1 MLLPGGETKSPDPQA
16 LFQSSAKA
24 QCTERMEKPQHRAG
38 NQQLVLLGDQH
49 LPAGACGPC
58 RHWHWT
64 TLRQNT
70 AEKWQFPMQRA
81 RNQAGKGQVAPRDP
95 RHALTFSLVPF
106 APVESAR
113 SLPARSTRLILLT
126 CGHRQQLWQARLMPS
141 VWANCP
147 PLRSCAVSKVGGNTF
162 SNHEPALEAEV
173 GLARS
178 RAHIPTSR
186 DSGHTGPE
194 MSLHGGLGAHRV
206 AGT

>member
-1 MLLPGGETKSPDPQA
+1 M
-16 LFQSSAKA
+16 
-24 QCTERMEKPQHRAG
+24 
-38 NQQLVLLGDQH
+38 
-49 LPAGACGPC
+49 
-58 RHWHWT
+58 
-64 TLRQNT
+64 
-70 AEKWQFPMQRA
+70 
-81 RNQAGKGQVAPRDP
+81 
-95 RHALTFSLVPF
+95 PF

-147 PLRSCAVSKVGGNTF
+147 PLQSCAVSKVGGNTF

>member
-1 MLLPGGETKSPDPQA
+1 
-16 LFQSSAKA
+16 
-24 QCTERMEKPQHRAG
+24 MEKPQHRAG

-162 SNHEPALEAEV
+162 SNHEPALEA

-178 RAHIPTSR
+178 RAHIPTNR